1 MDITPL
7 EELLPSWPAMPTP
20 WSCPAPVTQLKM
32 LLGASAA
39 WAAVEP
45 TSQATGF
52 IQQEQGAGSLWPSW
66 WGEVPERQKTNKT
79 NIPEISLDEEL
90 SGRKFSVVFC
100 LSHVLFFFILMEN
113 YGIMAYMLGF
123 ILLTSCI
130 LTVVS
135 QLSALLGS
143 DEFVGPLRLQHCL

>member
-1 MDITPL
+1 M
-7 EELLPSWPAMPTP
+7 
-20 WSCPAPVTQLKM
+20 
-32 LLGASAA
+32 
-39 WAAVEP
+39 
-45 TSQATGF
+45 
-52 IQQEQGAGSLWPSW
+52 
-66 WGEVPERQKTNKT
+66 PERQKTNKT

-135 QLSALLGS
+135 SRRVILISVTP
-143 DEFVGPLRLQHCL
+143 FCLEVQITKLI